1 MNISPH
7 KTVAFIVAAS
17 LSVCSY
23 VAFSKTLKSIGSL
36 DEDEIVLVGRIELVP
51 PLEEFEQN
59 LKTIGSKRYKNAA
72 MFVIGER
79 PVDVQNPGLRD
90 GKYADG
96 VKFGEDFYLRRKRS
110 DTLIYS
116 GSIILTNSSMVGHG
130 RRTSVDVDR
139 LILPGGLKYEVQPSD
154 RAIYIGTLRYHRD
167 DYNAITKVDLLD
179 EFDKAKKA
187 FVKQHGTSVTLR
199 RVKPTLAK

>member
-1 MNISPH
+1 MNLSPR

-17 LSVCSY
+17 LSLCSY
-23 VAFSKTLKSIGSL
+23 VAFSKTLKNIKSL
-36 DEDEIVLVGRIELVP
+36 GEDEIVLVGRIELVP
-51 PLEEFEQN
+51 PLQEFEQN

-96 VKFGEDFYLRRKRS
+96 VRFGEDFYLRRKRS

-116 GSIILTNSSMVGHG
+116 GSIILTQSALAGHG
-130 RRTSVDVDR
+130 RRASVDVER

-167 DYNAITKVDLLD
+167 DYDAITKVDLLD

-187 FVKQHGTSVTLR
+187 FIAQHGTSLKLR